1 MSKTIADNFFSDPR
15 VHEAKRLLLDTLAE
29 HQLGL
34 QGIRP
39 SDPELK
45 PHYEDLLK
53 EFGRL
58 RGGSLF
64 FPYLGSG
71 LGNGCLVELADG
83 SVKYDFISGI
93 GVHHWGHSHPALI
106 EAAIDAA
113 LRDTIMQGNLQQI
126 VEVVDVTRD
135 LLSAANRYGARL
147 EHCFLST
154 SGAMA
159 NENALKLIF
168 QKQYPADR
176 LLAFEGCFMGRTLAL
191 SQVTDKPDYREGIP
205 RTLAVDYVPY
215 FDDTRPEESIRA
227 AVDSVNRHMHRY
239 PGKHAAMCFELVLG
253 EGGFYPGSRDFFVTL
268 MELAKENRLAVMLDE
283 IQTFGRTEQLFAFQQ
298 FGLDQYVDVLT
309 LGKLSQLCGALFT
322 DEYKP
327 HPGLLSQTFTSST
340 SALFA
345 ARTILHGMT
354 EGGYFGPDG
363 KIAKLHNH
371 FVKRLKEI
379 QDRRP
384 DLVAGPFGL
393 GAMIAFTPLGGEPSK
408 VKEFVHALFEA
419 GVISFYAGSELSR
432 VRFLIPVGAV
442 SFQDVDS
449 VASIIEDTL
458 VRMA

>member
-15 VHEAKRLLLDTLAE
+15 LLEAKKLLLEALEE
-29 HQLGL
+29 HQRGL
-34 QGIRP
+34 QSIHP
-39 SDPELK
+39 SNPELK
-45 PHYEDLLK
+45 LHYKDLLK
-53 EFGRL
+53 EFGQL

-126 VEVVDVTRD
+126 VECVDVTRD

-215 FDDTRPEESIRA
+215 FDDSRPEESIRA
-227 AVDSVNRHMHRY
+227 AVDSVKRHMHRY

-283 IQTFGRTEQLFAFQQ
+283 IQTFGRTEQLFAFQ
-298 FGLDQYVDVLT
+298 VLWS
-309 LGKLSQLCGALFT
+309 GSVRGRA
-322 DEYKP
+322 D
-327 HPGLLSQTFTSST
+327 PGEVVSVVRGPVRRRIQTSSGT
-340 SALFA
+340 AQ
-345 ARTILHGMT
+345 
-354 EGGYFGPDG
+354 PDLYVEHLR
-363 KIAKLHNH
+363 IVCRADDSP
-371 FVKRLKEI
+371 RY
-379 QDRRP
+379 DRRRLFWTGRQ
-384 DLVAGPFGL
+384 DCQTAQPFRQ
-393 GAMIAFTPLGGEPSK
+393 
-408 VKEFVHALFEA
+408 ALEGNPGTA
-419 GVISFYAGSELSR
+419 A
-432 VRFLIPVGAV
+432 
-442 SFQDVDS
+442 
-449 VASIIEDTL
+449 
-458 VRMA
+458 